1 VVLAVLVVAGGLY
14 LLLGRTRPE
23 MPVEPPAHRSTS
35 TPSPSPPAPVA
46 ETTRVPSPTKNARPA
61 PSDAVV
67 RGPDAV
73 SAAIRK
79 RDLLVAAHVQ
89 QAIVEADERAFS
101 RLALADDQRVAIRLL
116 NERYAHRMQG
126 DLAAQ
131 RGDLLPEQQF
141 GNTIAITE
149 NGERTRRAELVQL
162 LGAVTAESFQ
172 RAEAAEVRRLQRHYR
187 VQWAEELD
195 ENAPLPPDLPPR
207 AH

>member
-23 MPVEPPAHRSTS
+23 MPIAPPAHRSTS

-46 ETTRVPSPTKNARPA
+46 ETTSVPSPTKIARPA
-61 PSDAVV
+61 PSDGV
-67 RGPDAV
+67 RVPDAV

-116 NERYAHRMQG
+116 NERYAQRMQG

-131 RGDLLPEQQF
+131 RDDLLPEQQF

-162 LGAVTAESFQ
+162 LGAATAESFQ
-172 RAEAAEVRRLQRHYR
+172 RAETAEVRRLQRHYR